1 MIIKIETSDLTE
13 PEADNLMECMLIHY
27 GWASFVDKVFIG
39 TKKVYDCSDEK
50 DQKFVHF
57 MLEEKMN
64 RFNRIKSSNSASQS
78 LEESLIADK
87 QNPQHIYICP
97 KCKGRCIERLIGKSK
112 VYDCQDCND
121 QISSEAIIVAD

>member
-1 MIIKIETSDLTE
+1 MIIKIETSDLSE

-39 TKKVYDCSDEK
+39 TKKVYDCSDKK

-57 MLEEKMN
+57 MLEERMN

-78 LEESLIADK
+78 AKAESLIADK
-87 QNPQHIYICP
+87 REQAPQ
-97 KCKGRCIERLIGKSK
+97 IGNNS
-112 VYDCQDCND
+112 
-121 QISSEAIIVAD
+121 